1 MNKLKKI
8 GLTALAGS
16 MVATAATAADVTIAT
31 SWGLSYTGCDS
42 DENCGATSWAMDDSV
57 KFTTTGELD
66 NGWTATAYF
75 ELDAWQGPDS
85 PFDDKKLTLD
95 MGDMGIVGFGDG
107 AAHGYGI
114 DKVKNF
120 VPGADTPIYSMGGIT
135 DLTYVGGAGSTG
147 NLAYQL
153 AIGDTGLTV
162 GAEQEVDAAGGYSR
176 SVSVHYDNPDLGFSF
191 GVGTS
196 DLAPDNGSGGN
207 TETAIGAKFVTGNF
221 TIGANHNEIDYGAAA
236 TNDIDNQHYGVSYA
250 VNDDL
255 TISYARL
262 NNSRDTAAE
271 DEEETMIAASY
282 TMGSIKFAGY
292 IGKQASV
299 SGVAGDD
306 DAVKH
311 LTMSLTF

>member
-1 MNKLKKI
+1 MNKLKKV

-16 MVATAATAADVTIAT
+16 MVATAATAADVTIAAGWSLNYT
-31 SWGLSYTGCDS
+31 SVDS
-42 DENCGATSWAMDDSV
+42 DEIGGPASWSMGDEV

-66 NGWTATAYF
+66 NGWTATGYW
-75 ELDAWQGPDS
+75 ELD
-85 PFDDKKLTLD
+85 DDTMDDQKLTLD
-95 MGDMGIVGFGDG
+95 MGDAGIFGFADG
-107 AAHGYGI
+107 TAHGYGI

-120 VPGADTPIYSMGGIT
+120 VPGADTPAFDIGFT
-135 DLTYVGGAGSTG
+135 DLAYVGGAGTTG

-153 AIGDTGLTV
+153 SVGDTGLTV

-176 SVSVHYDNPDLGFSF
+176 SVSIHYDNPDLGFSF

-196 DLAPDNGSGGN
+196 DLAPDNGNGGN
-207 TETAIGAKFVTGNF
+207 DETAVGAKFVTGNF
-221 TIGANHNEIDYGAAA
+221 TIGANHNETDYGGT
-236 TNDIDNQHYGVSYA
+236 TNDVDNQHYGVSYA

-255 TISYARL
+255 TVSYAVL
-262 NNSRDTAAE
+262 TNSRDTAAE
-271 DEEETMIAASY
+271 DEEITMIAASY

-306 DAVKH
+306 DAQKH

>member
-16 MVATAATAADVTIAT
+16 MVATAASAAEVTVGAGW
-31 SWGLSYTGCDS
+31 SLSYTSADS
-42 DENCGATSWAMDDSV
+42 DEQGGTASWTMGDSV

-75 ELDAWQGPDS
+75 ELD
-85 PFDDKKLTLD
+85 DDEMDDQKLTLD
-95 MGDMGIVGFGDG
+95 MGELGTIGFADG

-114 DKVKNF
+114 DNVKNF
-120 VPGADTPIYSMGGIT
+120 VPSADTPTYSMGFT
-135 DLTYVGGAGSTG
+135 DAAYVGGAGTTG

-176 SVSVHYDNPDLGFSF
+176 SMSLKWTNDDLGFSF

-196 DLAPDNGSGGN
+196 ELAPDNGSGGN
-207 TETAIGAKFVTGNF
+207 DETAVGASYTMGAFKIGAS
-221 TIGANHNEIDYGAAA
+221 HNETDYGSTS
-236 TNDIDNQHYGVSYA
+236 TNDIDNQHYGVSFA

-255 TISYARL
+255 TISYGVL
-262 NNSRDTAAE
+262 TNSIDSKAE
-271 DEEETMIAASY
+271 DEQITQIAASY
-282 TMGSIKFAGY
+282 SMGSISFTGY
-292 IGKQASV
+292 IGKQSSAT
-299 SGVAGDD
+299 GTAGSDD
-306 DAVKH
+306 SEKH
-311 LTMSLTF
+311 ITMSVAF

>member
-31 SWGLSYTGCDS
+31 SWGLSYSGCDS
-42 DENCGATSWAMDDSV
+42 DETGGPASWAMDDSV

-75 ELDAWQGPDS
+75 EI
-85 PFDDKKLTLD
+85 DDDTMDDQKLTLD
-95 MGDMGIVGFGDG
+95 MGEMGTVGFGDG

-120 VPGADTPIYSMGGIT
+120 VPGADTPAQSMWAT
-135 DLTYVGGAGSTG
+135 DLAYAGGAGSTG

-207 TETAIGAKFVTGNF
+207 TETAIGAQFTYEGF
-221 TIGANHNEIDYGAAA
+221 TIGANHNETDYGSTA
-236 TNDIDNQHYGVSYA
+236 TNDVDNQHYGVSYA

-262 NNSRDTAAE
+262 NNSRDTASE
-271 DEEETMIAASY
+271 DEETTMIAASY

-292 IGKQASV
+292 IGKTSSV
-299 SGVAGDD
+299 SGTAGDD
-306 DAVKH
+306 DAQKH

>member
-1 MNKLKKI
+1 MNKLKKV

-16 MVATAATAADVTIAT
+16 MVATAATAADVTIAA
-31 SWGLSYTGCDS
+31 SWALNYTGGDS
-42 DENCGATSWAMDDSV
+42 DEQHGVTSWSMADEV

-66 NGWTATAYF
+66 NGWTATGYW
-75 ELDAWQGPDS
+75 ELD
-85 PFDDKKLTLD
+85 DDTMDDQKLTLD
-95 MGDMGIVGFGDG
+95 MNELGTFGFADG
-107 AAHGYGI
+107 TAHGYGI

-120 VPGADTPIYSMGGIT
+120 VPSADTPAPSMGFT
-135 DLTYVGGAGSTG
+135 DLAYTGGAGTTG

-153 AIGDTGLTV
+153 AVGDTGLTV

-176 SVSVHYDNPDLGFSF
+176 SMSIYYNNADMGFSF

-196 DLAPDNGSGGN
+196 DLEPDNGSGGDS
-207 TETAIGAKFVTGNF
+207 ETAIGAKFVTGNF

-236 TNDIDNQHYGVSYA
+236 TNDVDNQHYGVSYA

-271 DEEETMIAASY
+271 DEETTMIAASY

-292 IGKQASV
+292 IGKTSSV
-299 SGVAGDD
+299 GGTAGTD
-306 DAVKH
+306 DAAKH

>member
-16 MVATAATAADVTIAT
+16 MVATAATAADVTIAG
-31 SWGLSYTGCDS
+31 SWALSYTGQDS
-42 DENCGATSWAMDDSV
+42 DENGGPDSWAMDDSV

-75 ELDAWQGPDS
+75 ELDDAGVGD

-95 MGDMGIVGFGDG
+95 MGDGGIFGFGDG

-120 VPGADTPIYSMGGIT
+120 VPGADTPAQSMGIT
-135 DLTYVGGAGSTG
+135 SLAYVGGAGSTG

-176 SVSVHYDNPDLGFSF
+176 STSIYYNNADMGFSF

-207 TETAIGAKFVTGNF
+207 SETAIGAKFVTGNF

-262 NNSRDTAAE
+262 NNSRDTASE
-271 DEEETMIAASY
+271 DEETTMIAASY

-292 IGKQASV
+292 IGKTSSV
-299 SGVAGDD
+299 GGTAGND
-306 DAVKH
+306 DAAKH